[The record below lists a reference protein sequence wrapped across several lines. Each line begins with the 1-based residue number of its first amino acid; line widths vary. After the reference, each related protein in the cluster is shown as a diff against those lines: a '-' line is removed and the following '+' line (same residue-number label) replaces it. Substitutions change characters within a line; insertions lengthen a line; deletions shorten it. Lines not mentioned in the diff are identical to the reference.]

1 MPGLTDAVTSDR
13 ELPLEAHVIHPSLYR
28 PVLFAGA
35 EPAVVVL
42 EGTTAFA
49 LVFGVGLH
57 VATVLLA
64 VFYLTVGHA
73 VMVWVAKQDPQMTA
87 LYVRSLGSRDFY
99 PPHASVH
106 AAPPPVHPSIPR
118 GS

>member
-1 MPGLTDAVTSDR
+1 MTPDR
-13 ELPLEAHVIHPSLYR
+13 PQSLEAHVVHPALYR
-28 PVLFAGA
+28 PVLFVGA

-42 EGTTAFA
+42 EVTTAFA
-49 LVFGVGLH
+49 LVFGIGLH

-99 PPHASVH
+99 PPHTSVH
-106 AAPPPVHPSIPR
+106 GAPPPVHPSIPR
-118 GS
+118 GR